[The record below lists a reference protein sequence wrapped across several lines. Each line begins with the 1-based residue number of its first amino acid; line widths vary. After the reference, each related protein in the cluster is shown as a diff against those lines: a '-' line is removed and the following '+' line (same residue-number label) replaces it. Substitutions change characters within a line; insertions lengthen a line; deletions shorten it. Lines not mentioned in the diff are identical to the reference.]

1 MPSSPARRASTKQK
15 PKDPDTD
22 VELVSESDDGSD
34 IVVRFFGEREF
45 TILTDVNYWLLL
57 SSFDPRN
64 MGGMVRLVQS
74 LLAVNP
80 EEGED
85 PDTAAFR
92 VGRDFNDFMAT
103 RKGLTLE
110 RVVRLVTDLTA
121 MAGNALPESSNA

>member
-1 MPSSPARRASTKQK
+1 VK
-15 PKDPDTD
+15 PKDPDSD
-22 VELVSESDDGSD
+22 VELISESEDGSD
-34 IVVRFFGEREF
+34 LIVRFFGEREF

-85 PDTAAFR
+85 PEMAAFR
-92 VGRDFNDFMAT
+92 VGRDFNEFMAS

-121 MAGNALPESSNA
+121 MAGNAQPESSNA